1 MPKLFTFRGGIHPGE
16 FKFTEKEA
24 IEDLKAPETVYIPL
38 SQHFG
43 KPAKA
48 VVKKGDH
55 VYVGTLIGEPDGG
68 FSASVHS
75 SVSGTVKKIDKY
87 PHISGTSVPTVVI
100 ENDGTEAIEPSLK
113 GIPEDEITPEKI
125 IEVARN
131 FGIVGLGG
139 ATFPAAIKMSPPK
152 GKSFDTV
159 ILNGAE
165 CEPYLTS
172 DHRLMLEFTEE
183 IIKGGLLVQ
192 KATKAAKL
200 IIGVEEN
207 KPDAINLFEKYRDKY
222 EFEVAVLKTKYPQGG
237 EKQLIKAVLGR
248 EVPEGGLPVDVGAYV
263 QNVGTAYA
271 IWDAVY
277 NGMPLVKRI
286 VTVTGA
292 VNNRKNLRVPIGT
305 PIVHLIDYCGGYMGT
320 PGKIISGGP
329 MMGIA
334 LYTDEIPVTKGT
346 SGILV
351 QREEEMVLD
360 EPTNCIRCG
369 RCVNVCPMNLMPNL
383 LGDYSEN
390 NMHDLSKEI
399 GVLNCIECGS
409 CSYVC
414 PAKRHLVQLIKTT
427 KFQLKRKR

>member
-1 MPKLFTFRGGIHPGE
+1 
-16 FKFTEKEA
+16 
-24 IEDLKAPETVYIPL
+24 
-38 SQHFG
+38 
-43 KPAKA
+43 
-48 VVKKGDH
+48 
-55 VYVGTLIGEPDGG
+55 
-68 FSASVHS
+68 
-75 SVSGTVKKIDKY
+75 KKIDKY

-100 ENDGTEAIEPSLK
+100 ENDETDEIEPSLK

-200 IIGVEEN
+200 IIAVEEN

-292 VNNRKNLRVPIGT
+292 VNKRKNLRVPIGT
-305 PIVHLIDYCGGYMGT
+305 PIAHLIDYCGGYMGT

>member
-16 FKFTEKEA
+16 FKFTAGNA
-24 IEDLKAPETVYIPL
+24 IEDLKAPDVVYIPL

-48 VVKKGDH
+48 VVKKGDK
-55 VYVGTLIGEPDGG
+55 VYVGTMIGEPDGG

-75 SVSGTVKKIDKY
+75 SVSGTVKKVDKY
-87 PHISGTSVPTVVI
+87 PHISGASVPTVII
-100 ENDGTEAIEPSLK
+100 ENDGTGEIDPSLK
-113 GIPEDEITPEKI
+113 GLSEDEITPEKI
-125 IEVARN
+125 VEIARN
-131 FGIVGLGG
+131 YGIVGLGG
-139 ATFPAAIKMSPPK
+139 ATFPAAVKMSPPA

-172 DHRLMLEFTEE
+172 DHRLMLEKTEE
-183 IIKGGLLVQ
+183 IVKGGLLVK
-192 KATKAAKL
+192 KAVKASDL
-200 IIGVEEN
+200 IIAVEEN
-207 KPDAINLFEKYRDKY
+207 KMDAVALFEKLRQKY
-222 EFEVAVLKTKYPQGG
+222 DFTVAVLKTKYPQGG

-271 IWDAVY
+271 LWDAVY
-277 NGMPLVKRI
+277 NGMPLVQRI

-292 VNNRKNLRVPIGT
+292 VKERKNLRVAIGT
-305 PIVHLIDYCGGYMGT
+305 PMATLIEYCGGYLGT
-320 PGKIISGGP
+320 PGKLISGGP

-351 QREEEMVLD
+351 QREEELVLD

-390 NMHDLSKEI
+390 NMFELSKEI
-399 GVLNCIECGS
+399 GALNCIECGS